1 MKSRKAIAAATLLTL
16 GLGMAGC
23 GSFEGEA
30 TGESD
35 GSKTLTIALQFPPV
49 AGYATET
56 DDAFILT
63 QLGCLETLVRYN
75 YETAELEPVL
85 ATEWK
90 QTKPTQWD
98 FTLRSGVKF
107 QDGTDLN
114 ADAVVTALTHL
125 LEAETPPRS
134 FGPSTIAKVEA
145 VDASTVRITTPTASA
160 LVPNRMATTW
170 TGILAP
176 AAYEGDGVDPMKNC
190 TGPYTPVSEA
200 AGQSITLEANS
211 TYWGGAPGLDRV
223 EGRFLGEGATRA
235 TQVQT
240 GESQIALAIPP
251 ASQVEIEKNPDLKL
265 VKAITPRTA
274 GLYLNHDREPFSSV
288 EARKAVQAALD
299 LTAIATSVYGGN
311 AEPAIGPFAPEEPW
325 APDGT
330 PVTQDLDQA
339 KKLLSAA
346 GVEQGSTLTLLS
358 YTERPEFADLS
369 VVIQSSLK
377 ELGITVKIESAA
389 SAVIEPRQLAG
400 DYDMSL
406 LSRNHLV
413 DIPDPLGFLT
423 ADYTCEG
430 SYNISQYCD
439 KAIDAL
445 VAKAAETADTD
456 ARYAIYGEI
465 ATKLQNEA
473 VTVFMV
479 HQQTTAAHST
489 KVQGFTLDPLA
500 RYIVTKDTTIS

>member
-35 GSKTLTIALQFPPV
+35 GSKTLTIALQFAPV
-49 AGYATET
+49 AGYATES
-56 DDAFILT
+56 DDAFILS

-98 FTLRSGVKF
+98 FSLRSGVKF

-125 LEAETPPRS
+125 LESETPPRS

-211 TYWGGAPGLDRV
+211 TYWGGAPGLDKV
-223 EGRFLGEGATRA
+223 EGRFLGEAATRA

-240 GESQIALAIPP
+240 GESQIAIAIPS

-265 VKAITPRTA
+265 VKAIHPADRRPVPEPRP
-274 GLYLNHDREPFSSV
+274 R
-288 EARKAVQAALD
+288 AVQLRRGPQGRTGCARSHRDRDQCVRRRCRAGHRTVRPGGALGARRHASHPEPRPGQAAAQRGRRGAGQHPD
-299 LTAIATSVYGGN
+299 
-311 AEPAIGPFAPEEPW
+311 PA
-325 APDGT
+325 
-330 PVTQDLDQA
+330 VLHR
-339 KKLLSAA
+339 AA
-346 GVEQGSTLTLLS
+346 GV
-358 YTERPEFADLS
+358 R
-369 VVIQSSLK
+369 
-377 ELGITVKIESAA
+377 
-389 SAVIEPRQLAG
+389 
-400 DYDMSL
+400 
-406 LSRNHLV
+406 
-413 DIPDPLGFLT
+413 
-423 ADYTCEG
+423 
-430 SYNISQYCD
+430 
-439 KAIDAL
+439 
-445 VAKAAETADTD
+445 
-456 ARYAIYGEI
+456 
-465 ATKLQNEA
+465 
-473 VTVFMV
+473 
-479 HQQTTAAHST
+479 
-489 KVQGFTLDPLA
+489 
-500 RYIVTKDTTIS
+500 